1 MAGAWVCG
9 GVVSVGLWVC
19 GEWPVGA
26 WWWLV
31 VGLWRW
37 GCGFGIMD
45 VGLCCGFASDEREEE
60 IEKRIKKK
68 KEREREK

>member
-19 GEWPVGA
+19 GGWPVGA

-31 VGLWRW
+31 VG
-37 GCGFGIMD
+37 FVE
-45 VGLCCGFASDEREEE
+45 VGLCFGFASDEREEE
-60 IEKRIKKK
+60 S
-68 KEREREK
+68 REKDKNK